1 MPWQEVSTMSQKL
14 EFIMLAHSGTVSMAE
29 LCRRSG
35 ISRKTGYKW
44 LERHRAEGLAG
55 LEARSRRPRQSPA
68 RTAPELEARIVQ
80 LRQQYPAWGG
90 RKLARVLRDQ
100 GLPAAPAPST
110 VTAILHRHGLIDP
123 AQTAAHAPWQRFEHA
138 APNALWQMDF
148 KGHVAL
154 GTSGRC
160 HPLTVLDDHS
170 RFALVLGACADERTE
185 TVRGW
190 LTTAFR
196 HYGLPERMTMDN
208 GSCWGGEDRH
218 GLTALTAWLVRLGI
232 RISHSRPYHPQ
243 TQGKDER
250 FHRTL
255 NAELLRARVLA
266 DLAESQRQFDRYRHV
281 YNQIRPHE
289 ALGLDVPASRYQ
301 VSPRT
306 YPESLSPIEYGPGDT
321 VRKVQGKGEFSYRG
335 RLYRVSSA
343 LHGQPVA
350 IRPTADDGRFEVF
363 FCHQRVAEIDL
374 RVPD

>member
-1 MPWQEVSTMSQKL
+1 MPWHEVSTMSQKL
-14 EFIMLAHSGTVSMAE
+14 EFIMLAHSGTVSLAE

-44 LERHRAEGLAG
+44 LERHRADGLAG

-100 GLPAAPAPST
+100 GHLAVPAPST

-123 AQTAAHAPWQRFEHA
+123 AQTAAHTPWQRFEQA

-154 GTSGRC
+154 GISGRC

-170 RFALVLGACADERTE
+170 RFAVVLGACADERTE

-208 GSCWGGEDRH
+208 GSCWGGENQ
-218 GLTALTAWLVRLGI
+218 GLTTLTAWLVRLGI

-255 NAELLRARVLA
+255 NAELLRARVLS
-266 DLAESQRQFDRYRHV
+266 DLVESQRQFDRYRQV

-289 ALGLDVPASRYQ
+289 ALGLCVPASRYQ
-301 VSPRT
+301 ASPRA
-306 YPESLSPIEYGPGDT
+306 YPESLPPIEYGPGDT